1 MLFRN
6 YCLVLLG
13 KFNKDSAVDELAK
26 ISEIKVNYIYTTGVF
41 MSTFSTILTPN
52 EMKNILKLCKNNFF
66 MFELNDNVSAFNLT
80 DKQIE
85 EGLFGYLKTINLNKM
100 DEDFINDIINDEN
113 NIINEVINNNNN
125 ITPDEIASIKNID
138 AMTKEEK
145 EDLLNTIIEKGVENL
160 TDDDKYLLNLLA
172 K

>member
-41 MSTFSTILTPN
+41 ISTFSTILTPN
-52 EMKNILKLCKNNFF
+52 EMKNILKSCKNNFF
-66 MFELNDNVSAFNLT
+66 MFELNDNISAFNLT
-80 DKQIE
+80 DKEIE

-100 DEDFINDIINDEN
+100 DEDFINDIMNDGD
-113 NIINEVINNNNN
+113 IINEVTNNNNN
-125 ITPDEIASIKNID
+125 IISDKIASIKNID
-138 AMTKEEK
+138 NMTKEEK
-145 EDLLNTIIEKGVENL
+145 EDLLNKIIEKGVENL
-160 TDDDKYLLNLLA
+160 TDDDKDLLNLLA